1 MAFPSRS
8 LLLLAVAGLAVA
20 RAHAAE
26 PWPFDQRQI
35 LLVSTEGQ
43 SFPDDLTTAQIM
55 DVFARRGRV
64 RWVTQK
70 SGAGSGGLAPV
81 MVPRDFPWHSSVAVR
96 NLGLRYKADGL
107 VSLAQRGVLV
117 DLRWYATVDGQPLFF
132 ETASLPD
139 AGPRPGEAEAR
150 KQRLLDWLG
159 EMWARIP
166 GRGYVVKRDLTTI
179 TLEGAQQEGIKN
191 GDKLELRRLQKL
203 NRHPLLKTLVG
214 IDSSISGTATVT
226 SVGEPLAVAKIDY
239 ESGTDPIQEG
249 DRYLPAGSMP
259 AENPAGSSVPVPPS
273 EPQALGEGNAA
284 SLLPEL
290 GAVNFLDVTARALLG
305 TLNHQETMVGATTP
319 QSMSSLAPGFEAQA
333 RLYLTREW
341 MFGGDAAFSF
351 LNFKNLDTA
360 TFGGASSSGEYSNF
374 RFYGGYRFIFLES
387 EQGVGDFE
395 IVAGFRRA
403 SFGVSPLAAAT
414 APQSKAFSGIDLG
427 IGVSVPMDAGLG
439 FYFKADRMFGSALT
453 ESPLSAGATVASV
466 VWNFEG
472 GVRYGLMKGSDVSLG
487 LSFFRASSTYS
498 GTGTRATSS
507 LSSLVSG
514 TLFNAGY
521 THKF

>member
-1 MAFPSRS
+1 
-8 LLLLAVAGLAVA
+8 
-20 RAHAAE
+20 
-26 PWPFDQRQI
+26 
-35 LLVSTEGQ
+35 
-43 SFPDDLTTAQIM
+43 
-55 DVFARRGRV
+55 
-64 RWVTQK
+64 
-70 SGAGSGGLAPV
+70 
-81 MVPRDFPWHSSVAVR
+81 
-96 NLGLRYKADGL
+96 
-107 VSLAQRGVLV
+107 
-117 DLRWYATVDGQPLFF
+117 
-132 ETASLPD
+132 
-139 AGPRPGEAEAR
+139 
-150 KQRLLDWLG
+150 
-159 EMWARIP
+159 
-166 GRGYVVKRDLTTI
+166 
-179 TLEGAQQEGIKN
+179 
-191 GDKLELRRLQKL
+191 
-203 NRHPLLKTLVG
+203 
-214 IDSSISGTATVT
+214 
-226 SVGEPLAVAKIDY
+226 
-239 ESGTDPIQEG
+239 
-249 DRYLPAGSMP
+249 
-259 AENPAGSSVPVPPS
+259 
-273 EPQALGEGNAA
+273 
-284 SLLPEL
+284 
-290 GAVNFLDVTARALLG
+290 
-305 TLNHQETMVGATTP
+305 
-319 QSMSSLAPGFEAQA
+319 
-333 RLYLTREW
+333 

-427 IGVSVPMDAGLG
+427 IGVS
-439 FYFKADRMFGSALT
+439 ALT